1 MEGGSF
7 PDRLWGE
14 AGNNVYYGHGG
25 SDKFYSRN
33 GATDQL
39 YGGADY
45 DIAQIDVG
53 MDTHETVEEL
63 LA

>member
-1 MEGGSF
+1 MEGGSL

-14 AGNNVYYGHGG
+14 AGNNVYYGHAGN
-25 SDKFYSRN
+25 DKFYSRS
-33 GATDQL
+33 GSADQL

-45 DIAQIDVG
+45 DIAQIDSG
-53 MDTHETVEEL
+53 IDTHETVEEL